1 MTASASD
8 TPRVT
13 ITGAEVRLPG
23 GNGVAVQGADLS
35 LHAGQVTAL
44 LGPSGAGKSTLLR
57 AIAGLER
64 LQAGEVL
71 SDGVVWSGPGV
82 HLAPERRRCGVVF
95 QDFALFPHLTAG
107 QNIAFGLRHLSGA
120 ARRARVQACLDSV
133 ELGDRS
139 RAYPHE
145 LSGGEQ
151 QRVALARALAPEPSV
166 MLLDEPFSGLD
177 RRLRA
182 DLSAMT
188 LDVLRRSGTASL
200 IITHDAEDAL
210 ASADDIALM
219 ERGSIIQCGT
229 PDALYLAPLSESA
242 ARMLGDVE
250 AFASRV
256 EAGTAPTPLGDVAA
270 RQSDGSAVTVLV
282 RPEGILVGAAGGA
295 GVAARI
301 VSRRAAG
308 PVVVLLVELSSGE
321 RVTARAPVSHPAH
334 AGDAVSL
341 SLDSAFVSVVAD

>member
-1 MTASASD
+1 MNMMAD
-8 TPRVT
+8 HTPRVT
-13 ITGAEVRLPG
+13 ITRAEVRLG
-23 GNGVAVQGADLS
+23 GADGVAVRGADLS
-35 LHAGQVTAL
+35 LRAGQVTAL

-64 LQAGEVL
+64 LHAGEIR
-71 SDGVVWSGPGV
+71 SDGNVWSGPGV

-95 QDFALFPHLTAG
+95 QDYALFPHLTAI
-107 QNIAFGLRHLSGA
+107 QNVAFGLRHLTGDERRQRVIDSLA
-120 ARRARVQACLDSV
+120 AV
-133 ELGDRS
+133 ELTHRA

-210 ASADDIALM
+210 ASADEIALM
-219 ERGSIIQCGT
+219 ERGIIIQSGT
-229 PDALYLAPLSESA
+229 PDALYLAPASESA
-242 ARMLGDVE
+242 ARMLGDAE

-256 EAGTAPTPLGDVAA
+256 EGGKAATPLGAA
-270 RQSDGSAVTVLV
+270 AAPQPEGSAVTVLV
-282 RPEGILVGAAGGA
+282 RPEGILVGAGSGR
-295 GVAARI
+295 GPQGHILAR
-301 VSRRAAG
+301 RPAG
-308 PVVVLLVELSSGE
+308 PVVVLLIALATGE

-341 SLDSAFVSVVAD
+341 SLDPAFVSVVAG

>member
-1 MTASASD
+1 M
-8 TPRVT
+8 T
-13 ITGAEVRLPG
+13 ITRAEVRLG
-23 GNGVAVQGADLS
+23 GDDGAVVRGCDLS
-35 LHAGQVTAL
+35 LRAGQVTAL

-64 LQAGEVL
+64 LHAGEIR
-71 SDGVVWSGPGV
+71 SDGNVWSGPGV

-95 QDFALFPHLTAG
+95 QDYALFPHLTAI
-107 QNIAFGLRHLSGA
+107 QNVAFGLRHLGGDE
-120 ARRARVQACLDSV
+120 RKKRVMESLEAV
-133 ELGDRS
+133 ELTHRA

-210 ASADDIALM
+210 ASADEIALM
-219 ERGSIIQCGT
+219 ERGIIIQSGT
-229 PDALYLAPLSESA
+229 PDALYLAPASESA
-242 ARMLGDVE
+242 ARMLGDAE

-256 EAGTAPTPLGDVAA
+256 EGGKASTPLGAVAA
-270 RQSDGSAVTVLV
+270 PQAEGSAVTVLV
-282 RPEGILVGAAGGA
+282 RPEGILVGADGAGG
-295 GVAARI
+295 GRGPQGHILAR
-301 VSRRAAG
+301 RPAG
-308 PVVVLLVELSSGE
+308 PVVVLLIALATGE
-321 RVTARAPVSHPAH
+321 RVTARAPVSHPAQ

-341 SLDSAFVSVVAD
+341 SLDPAFVSVVSG

>member
-1 MTASASD
+1 MTKMASD
-8 TPRVT
+8 TPRVV
-13 ITGAEVRLPG
+13 IRGAEVRLG
-23 GNGVAVQGADLS
+23 GADGVAVSGADLS
-35 LHAGQVTAL
+35 LRAGRVTAL

-64 LQAGEVL
+64 LHAGEIS
-71 SDGVVWSGPGV
+71 SDGTVWSGPGV

-95 QDFALFPHLTAG
+95 QDFALFPHLTAM
-107 QNIAFGLRHLSGA
+107 QNVAFGLRHLSSDE
-120 ARRARVQACLDSV
+120 RRQRVVESLEAV
-133 ELGDRS
+133 ELTHRA

-210 ASADDIALM
+210 ASADEIALM
-219 ERGSIIQCGT
+219 ERGTIIQSGT
-229 PDALYLAPLSESA
+229 PDALYLAPASESA
-242 ARMLGDVE
+242 ARMLGDAE
-250 AFASRV
+250 AFAGTV
-256 EAGTAPTPLGDVAA
+256 EGGMVATPLGVVAA
-270 RQSDGSAVTVLV
+270 SQPDGSAVSVLV
-282 RPEGILVGAAGGA
+282 RPEGILVGADDEGA
-295 GVAARI
+295 VAARI

-308 PVVVLLVELSSGE
+308 PVVVFLIELAPGG
-321 RVTARAPVSHPAH
+321 RVTARAPVSHRAK
-334 AGDAVSL
+334 AGDTVSL
-341 SLDSAFVSVVAD
+341 SLDPAFVSVVSG